1 MDGVEPRAQ
10 GPIEEQLFAG
20 GGALASLMASKDW
33 ANTPLGPPAA
43 WPRSL
48 QTVVRILLTSRYAM
62 WLGWGSELRFFYNDA
77 YAPTLGDKHPW
88 ALGSMASQVWAEI
101 WPAIGPRI
109 AHVLHSGEATW
120 DEGLLLF
127 LERSGYPEE
136 TYHTFSYSP
145 LPDDT
150 GAIGGMLC
158 VVTEET
164 ERILGGRRLL
174 LLRELAAQ
182 LAATTSTAEVCAG
195 VERCLAGDGRDLPFS
210 LCYLLTGEQAQLR
223 ARGGI
228 AADHAAAVPVLR
240 PAENGVWPAAAL
252 LACRRP
258 MLVDLAPEVSW
269 PTGPWAQPPTRA
281 LVIPIAQQGQAQ
293 PAGLFIAGLNPHRP
307 LDDAYSDFV
316 GLFVGQI
323 AASLANAHAHEEEQ
337 RRATA
342 LAELDRAKTAFF
354 SNVSH
359 EFRTPL
365 TLMLGPLAEIMNEPQ
380 LPDGSREQLTLVHR
394 NGLRLLKLVNTMLDF
409 SRIEA
414 GRAAASLEAVDLAEL
429 TIDLASSFRSA
440 TQAAGLR
447 LVIDCPPVGQAV
459 LVDRDMWEKIVL
471 NLLSNAFKFT
481 MAGQIGVRLQRRDA
495 QVALIVADTGLG
507 IARKEL
513 PRLFER
519 FHRVEGARGRTHEG
533 TGIGLALVHEL
544 VKLHAGE
551 VSIDSELEVGTTVT
565 VLLPLNAAQPASID
579 HSPAPS
585 GRADAFLEEARRW
598 LPAASDA
605 QAPAPTLAASS
616 ASSASSA
623 SHGGY
628 ILLADDN
635 ADMRAY
641 IRRLLGGRWEVEA
654 VANGVE
660 ALAAVQRRRP
670 DLVITD
676 VMMPELDGFG
686 LLAGLREQA
695 GRDLPVLM
703 LSARAGDD
711 ARVDG
716 LEAGASDYLVKPFS
730 ARELTARV
738 EVLMLRERIR
748 AVEEAQARRQAR
760 VFAQAPVGI
769 AILRGPTHVF
779 EIANAPYLELI
790 GGRPVIGKPV
800 REALPELKE
809 QEIYEL
815 LDRVVAT
822 REPYVGRSFAVT
834 LERRPGLPAEQ
845 CFFDFVYQPLLDEAG
860 EVEGVAMVV
869 FEVTELTRARREADA
884 ANRAKDEF
892 LAMLGHELRN
902 PLAPIVTALQ
912 LMQMRGTPGAG
923 REREIIERQIRHMI
937 GLVDDLLDVSRITQG
952 KVALKRERVELSRVV
967 AQAIEMAGPLLEQQ
981 RHTLQVE
988 VAREGLA
995 LDADPARL
1003 AQVFANLLTNAAK
1016 YTRPGGHITVE
1027 GSREGDRV
1035 DLRVRDTGIGIAPEI
1050 LPEIFEPFT
1059 QAAQAIDRS
1068 HGGLGLGLAIVRSL
1082 VKLHGGEVMAIS
1094 EGRDRGTEFIVR
1106 LPRGGDDPPADEGP
1120 TRQAD
1125 VATMPSRAV
1134 IRVLVVDDN
1143 EDAAEVL
1150 ADMLEMYGHETR
1162 RAHEGPTA
1170 LRIAEDF
1177 DPDVAI
1183 LDIGLPGMDGFQLAQ
1198 RFAEHPQLRRT
1209 RLIAVTGYGEDRDR
1223 ARSAA
1228 AGFSVHLVK
1237 PVDIAQLTAAIEE

>member
-1 MDGVEPRAQ
+1 MDGVDPRARR
-10 GPIEEQLFAG
+10 IAEQLFAG
-20 GGALASLMASKDW
+20 GGALAPLMASKDW
-33 ANTPLGPPAA
+33 ASTTLGPPAE

-62 WLGWGSELRFFYNDA
+62 WLGWGPELRFFYNDA

-109 AHVLHSGEATW
+109 AHVLRSGEATW
-120 DEGLLLF
+120 DEGLMLF

-164 ERILGGRRLL
+164 ERILGGRRMM
-174 LLRELAAQ
+174 LLRELAIQ
-182 LAATTSTAEVCAG
+182 LATTTSTEEVCAG

-228 AADHAAAVPVLR
+228 AADHAAAAPVLA
-240 PAENGVWPAAAL
+240 PGAGDGVWPTAAL
-252 LACRRP
+252 LACRKP
-258 MLVDLAPEVSW
+258 MLVDLAPLVSW

-307 LDDAYSDFV
+307 LDDGYRDFL

-323 AASLANAHAHEEEQ
+323 AASLANARAHEEEQ
-337 RRATA
+337 RRVTA
-342 LAELDRAKTAFF
+342 LAELDRAKTVFF

-365 TLMLGPLAEIMNEPQ
+365 TLMLAPLAELLNDAQ
-380 LPDGSREQLTLVHR
+380 LPDESREQLTMVHR
-394 NGLRLLKLVNTMLDF
+394 NGQRLLKLVNTMLDF

-429 TIDLASSFRSA
+429 TMDLASSFRSA

-481 MAGQIGVRLQRRDA
+481 MAGQIAVSLQRRAA

-544 VKLHAGE
+544 VKLHGGE
-551 VSIDSELEVGTTVT
+551 VSITSELEVGTTVT
-565 VLLPLNAAQPASID
+565 VLVPLNAAQPACIAR
-579 HSPAPS
+579 SPAVS
-585 GRADAFLEEARRW
+585 GRAAAFLEEASRW

-605 QAPAPTLAASS
+605 QGAASTSAPTSS
-616 ASSASSA
+616 SC
-623 SHGGY
+623 GGY

-641 IRRLLGGRWEVEA
+641 IRRLLGRRWEVET
-654 VANGVE
+654 VGNGVE
-660 ALAAVQRRRP
+660 ALAAVKRRRP

-686 LLAGLREQA
+686 LLAALREQA
-695 GRDLPVLM
+695 ELRDLPVLM

-738 EVLMLRERIR
+738 EVLVLRERIR

-769 AILRGPTHVF
+769 AILRGPSHVF
-779 EIANAPYLELI
+779 EVANAPYVELI
-790 GGRPVIGKPV
+790 GGRPLLGKPV
-800 REALPELKE
+800 REALPELKD
-809 QEIYEL
+809 QGIYEL

-822 REPYVGRSFAVT
+822 REPFVGRSFGIA
-834 LERRPGLPAEQ
+834 LERRPGMPAEE
-845 CFFDFVYQPLLDEAG
+845 CFFDFVYQPLLNETG
-860 EVEGVAMVV
+860 EVEGVAVVV
-869 FEVTELTRARREADA
+869 FEVTELARARREADA

-912 LMQMRGTPGAG
+912 LMEMRGTPSAG
-923 REREIIERQIRHMI
+923 REREIIERQVRHMI
-937 GLVDDLLDVSRITQG
+937 GLIDDLLDVSRITQG

-967 AQAIEMAGPLLEQQ
+967 GQAIEMASPLLEQQ
-981 RHTLQVE
+981 RHHLQVE

-995 LDADPARL
+995 LDGDPARL

-1016 YTRPGGHITVE
+1016 YTRPGGRITLE

-1035 DLRVRDTGIGIAPEI
+1035 ILRVRDTGIGIAPEI
-1050 LPEIFEPFT
+1050 LPQIFEPFT

-1068 HGGLGLGLAIVRSL
+1068 QGGLGLGLAIVRSL
-1082 VKLHGGEVMAIS
+1082 VRMHGGEVMAIS

-1106 LPRGGDDPPADEGP
+1106 LPRGDDGPPAGEDP

-1125 VATMPSRAV
+1125 APTMASRAV
-1134 IRVLVVDDN
+1134 VRVLVVDDN

-1162 RAHEGPTA
+1162 RAHEGATA
-1170 LRIAEDF
+1170 LRIAEVF

-1183 LDIGLPGMDGFQLAQ
+1183 LDIGLPGMDGFQLAR
-1198 RFAEHPQLRRT
+1198 RFSEHPQLRRT
-1209 RLIAVTGYGEDRDR
+1209 RLVAVTGYGEDRDR

-1228 AGFSVHLVK
+1228 AGFTVHLVK
-1237 PVDIAQLTAAIEE
+1237 PVDIAELRAAIEE